1 MNSAHPKSR
10 LTDDAPLLTLH
21 FHSEREI
28 SAIDVWLSKG
38 LSGVKGK

>member
-1 MNSAHPKSR
+1 M
-10 LTDDAPLLTLH
+10 H
-21 FHSEREI
+21 FRKVVSQTIHDFLFLAFSSEGEI